1 MTPAAILGSFLLIL
15 FVAEGL
21 VRIFYPQQPIHLDF
35 QKIMRPDN
43 RVGDRNRENVDTI
56 VNTGEGPVRFI
67 TNEKGFRV
75 DQDQNNNQ
83 NPPAISILTLGDSF
97 LLGLQVEN
105 RATIPEILK
114 KRLGRHGIK
123 PIRAVNTG
131 VNGWN
136 PNHYYMQARRSL
148 AREKYDLGIV
158 FLCIQNDCVGW
169 ISSTFRSRLGP
180 RRHKLKVPKNFQW
193 REWVDSLL
201 YPLND
206 FFEARSHLFL
216 FLKSR
221 SRLLLAR
228 LGLTA
233 YYFPEI
239 FLQKNKESDRW
250 KVTARICSNIHEAFH
265 EQGIPVFFVL
275 LPTKYQVYPDEFEAY
290 VKMFKINEDEV
301 DLELPNKM
309 LRKAFESMSL
319 PLIDPLVSMRQKGA
333 LGLKMYGS
341 VDPHFNEK
349 GHEMIA
355 LHILP
360 TVENYLSHK
369 LKK

>member
-1 MTPAAILGSFLLIL
+1 MTLAAILGSFLLIL

-21 VRIFYPQQPIHLDF
+21 VRIFCPQQPIHLDF
-35 QKIMRPDN
+35 QKIMRSDN
-43 RVGDRNRENVDTI
+43 RFGDRNRENVNTI

-75 DQDQNNNQ
+75 NQDQNSDQ
-83 NPPAISILTLGDSF
+83 IPPAISILTLGDSF

-114 KRLGRHGIK
+114 KRLGRHGVK

-136 PNHYYMQARRSL
+136 PNHYYMQARHSL
-148 AREKYDLGIV
+148 ARENHDLGIV

-169 ISSTFRSRLGP
+169 INSTFRSRLGL
-180 RRHKLKVPKNFQW
+180 RHHKLKIPRLFEWK
-193 REWVDSLL
+193 EWVDSLL

-206 FFEARSHLFL
+206 YFEGRSHLFL
-216 FLKSR
+216 FIKSR

-228 LGLTA
+228 FGLTA

-239 FLQKNKESDRW
+239 FLQKNIESERW
-250 KVTARICSNIHEAFH
+250 KVTTEICSNIHKEFLKRD
-265 EQGIPVFFVL
+265 IPVFFVL
-275 LPTKYQVYPDEFEAY
+275 LPTKYQVYPDEFEIY
-290 VKMFKINEDEV
+290 VKMFNINKKEV

-319 PLIDPLVSMRQKGA
+319 PLLDPLVPMRRKGA
-333 LGLKMYGS
+333 LGLKMYGG
-341 VDPHFNEK
+341 VDPHLNK
-349 GHEMIA
+349 AGHGMIA
-355 LHILP
+355 FHILP
-360 TVENYLSHK
+360 TVENYLAHK
-369 LKK
+369 LKD